1 MPSLP
6 GRRRCPRTSALQSF
20 PLRGPQGGKDD
31 SEEDDWRAMRPSRS
45 QIATWPG
52 STRLPATRWE
62 KGIRADE
69 REEWNQADSEEWAKI
84 VGSGAVT
91 VLSPRGIPQVPP
103 SAQARGQGG
112 PRARITHSKTSS
124 PRMVN
129 GFEDPDIW
137 SSTATAPRWSTWY
150 SRLPAPN

>member
-1 MPSLP
+1 
-6 GRRRCPRTSALQSF
+6 
-20 PLRGPQGGKDD
+20 
-31 SEEDDWRAMRPSRS
+31 MRPSRS

-112 PRARITHSKTSS
+112 PRARITHSKTS
-124 PRMVN
+124 PPVVVN
-129 GFEDPDIW
+129 GFEDPDILELDRPQA
-137 SSTATAPRWSTWY
+137 SLYAVGPTHTSARCDASHQEDFE
-150 SRLPAPN
+150 A